1 MQFTVRRTK
10 MATDKKEEPTSNK
23 TENSNVI
30 RITLEADHPV
40 VTGGPDPEIAEITV
54 TVPEKYKDFEITG
67 VQHIKSDG
75 ISFEDTFGV
84 DRPIVMNDWF
94 QPLLSDRMRD
104 WIYED
109 IRDLLD
115 VSLINQKQNQTMFKL
130 LSNSISRKANDKRE
144 RSERIHST
152 KKTEAESIT
161 ASIASK

>member
-1 MQFTVRRTK
+1 
-10 MATDKKEEPTSNK
+10 
-23 TENSNVI
+23 
-30 RITLEADHPV
+30 
-40 VTGGPDPEIAEITV
+40 
-54 TVPEKYKDFEITG
+54 
-67 VQHIKSDG
+67 
-75 ISFEDTFGV
+75 
-84 DRPIVMNDWF
+84 MNDWF

-130 LSNSISRKANDKRE
+130 LSNSISRKAKDKRE